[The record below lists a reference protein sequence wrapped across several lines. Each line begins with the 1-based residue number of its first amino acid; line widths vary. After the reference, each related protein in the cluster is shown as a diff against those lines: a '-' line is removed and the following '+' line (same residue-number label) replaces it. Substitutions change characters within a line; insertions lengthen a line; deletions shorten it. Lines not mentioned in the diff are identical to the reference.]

1 MNKYVTVVFHVPQ
14 KYGSQSGFHILF
26 HILSRVWKAP
36 VMILYAWKK
45 RLRFLFG
52 MQEPFEHSIFTM
64 QRCLKLNKTRNKL
77 PPASK
82 HNT

>member
-14 KYGSQSGFHILF
+14 KYGSQSDFHILF

-45 RLRFLFG
+45 KAKISFWYARAIWTLYIYDAEVF
-52 MQEPFEHSIFTM
+52 
-64 QRCLKLNKTRNKL
+64 KTKQNQK
-77 PPASK
+77 
-82 HNT
+82 